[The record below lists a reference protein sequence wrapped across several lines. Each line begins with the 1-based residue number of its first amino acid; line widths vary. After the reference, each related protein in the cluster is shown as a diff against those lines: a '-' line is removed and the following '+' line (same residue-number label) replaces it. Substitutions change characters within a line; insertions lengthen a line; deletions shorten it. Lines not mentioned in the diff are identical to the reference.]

1 MKYIINANAYS
12 IFSGCDRQQKTYFLG
27 IDDDHKWFVRIVHPF
42 IWVHCKDV
50 TVLPHWIEWTCKGN
64 HPKIALF
71 ISDE

>member
-12 IFSGCDRQQKTYFLG
+12 IFSGCDGQQKTEFLG

-42 IWVHCKDV
+42 IWVHYKDV
-50 TVLPHWIEWTCKGN
+50 SVLPYWIEWNCKGN